1 MVHKP
6 DLLDVSGDVTIL
18 LPAYNEIVNL
28 RVLIPEIIAVTGSLE
43 GFRTQILVVLPS
55 FASPSEVAEIEA
67 LGAQA
72 VTRYPTNSFGDAIRT
87 GIAASE
93 VSTEF
98 IIAMDADGSHNP
110 DLIPSLL
117 KNAPNAHI
125 VSASRYVNGGSSDAK
140 RRQQAMSRV
149 VNFAFTIVLG
159 EKIHDISGNYKLYR
173 RSIVTQLELTGKNFD
188 IIQEIVFKT
197 KKLTGEAF
205 NLVEVPYRWNERIEG
220 KPKRKFI
227 PYVVSYIQMLLKF
240 AILRLKDW
248 D

>member
-1 MVHKP
+1 MYAT
-6 DLLDVSGDVTIL
+6 DNLNNSGDLTVL

-28 RVLIPEIIAVTGSLE
+28 RSLIPRIIATTDSLK
-43 GFRTQILVVLPS
+43 GIKVQILVVLPS
-55 FASPSEVAEIEA
+55 FASPTEVMEIEA

-72 VTRYPTNSFGDAIRT
+72 VTRHPTDSFGDAIRT
-87 GIAASE
+87 GFAASG

-98 IIAMDADGSHNP
+98 IITMDADGSHNP
-110 DLIPSLL
+110 ELIPSLM

-125 VSASRYVNGGSSDAK
+125 VSASRYVPGGSSDAK
-140 RRQQAMSRV
+140 LRQQAMSRV

-173 RSIVTQLELTGKNFD
+173 RSIVKHLELTGKNFD

-205 NLVEVPYRWNERIEG
+205 NLVEVPYRWNERLEG
-220 KPKRKFI
+220 KPKRKLT
-227 PYVVSYIQMLLKF
+227 PYSVSYIQMLLKF
-240 AILRLKDW
+240 TILRLKD
-248 D
+248 